1 MPDFSDTERRLI
13 DLLKVGVKFQLK
25 CFVNSNLSSIFAPKL
40 KQQTYGTYKRNDSNQ
55 ELFCQD
61 GGMGKEAEGPSS

>member
-13 DLLKVGVKFQLK
+13 ELLEVGVKFQLK

-40 KQQTYGTYKRNDSNQ
+40 KQ
-55 ELFCQD
+55 
-61 GGMGKEAEGPSS
+61 P

>member
-40 KQQTYGTYKRNDSNQ
+40 KQQTYGTYK
-55 ELFCQD
+55 
-61 GGMGKEAEGPSS
+61 